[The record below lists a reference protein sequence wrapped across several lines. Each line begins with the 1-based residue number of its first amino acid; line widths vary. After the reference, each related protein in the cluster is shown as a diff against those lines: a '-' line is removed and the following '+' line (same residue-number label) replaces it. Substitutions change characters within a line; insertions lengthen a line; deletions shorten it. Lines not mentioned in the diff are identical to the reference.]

1 MALTGKLI
9 GSNYQS
15 ITFRFKTITTAYQ
28 EHKTTLVVGLC
39 ISLTYVHSALTSSLI
54 VYSGNLCTLATYIKT
69 LLSCSLK
76 QFSLQSSLQLFMFK
90 VNAVHH

>member
-28 EHKTTLVVGLC
+28 EHKTTLVGLC

-76 QFSLQSSLQLFMFK
+76 QFSLQSSLQLY
-90 VNAVHH
+90 V